1 MASSKT
7 RDPWQ
12 QQQQNRLRFT
22 TISRENI
29 NDMQVERHNLCVHE
43 KANEIEVCG
52 RREREKKKHIRNIIS
67 LRIVM
72 R

>member
-12 QQQQNRLRFT
+12 QQQQSRLRFT

-29 NDMQVERHNLCVHE
+29 NDMQVDHLLNERNTI
-43 KANEIEVCG
+43 K
-52 RREREKKKHIRNIIS
+52 
-67 LRIVM
+67 
-72 R
+72 

>member
-7 RDPWQ
+7 RDPWQQQ

-29 NDMQVERHNLCVHE
+29 NELQVC
-43 KANEIEVCG
+43 
-52 RREREKKKHIRNIIS
+52 RRKKKEN
-67 LRIVM
+67 
-72 R
+72 

>member
-29 NDMQVERHNLCVHE
+29 NDMQVERLDVCALE
-43 KANEIEVCG
+43 NE
-52 RREREKKKHIRNIIS
+52 RN
-67 LRIVM
+67 
-72 R
+72 

>member
-29 NDMQVERHNLCVHE
+29 NDMQVDYLNESE
-43 KANEIEVCG
+43 KENE
-52 RREREKKKHIRNIIS
+52 
-67 LRIVM
+67 
-72 R
+72 

>member
-12 QQQQNRLRFT
+12 QQSRLRFT

-29 NDMQVERHNLCVHE
+29 NDIQVENVNYLKNNTC
-43 KANEIEVCG
+43 N
-52 RREREKKKHIRNIIS
+52 
-67 LRIVM
+67 
-72 R
+72 

>member
-12 QQQQNRLRFT
+12 QQQNRLRFN

-29 NDMQVERHNLCVHE
+29 NDIQV
-43 KANEIEVCG
+43 G
-52 RREREKKKHIRNIIS
+52 
-67 LRIVM
+67 IVND
-72 R
+72 

>member
-22 TISRENI
+22 TMSRENI
-29 NDMQVERHNLCVHE
+29 NDIQVDNVNYL
-43 KANEIEVCG
+43 KP
-52 RREREKKKHIRNIIS
+52 KKKIQ
-67 LRIVM
+67 LPCEEV
-72 R
+72 

>member
-29 NDMQVERHNLCVHE
+29 NDMQVDNM
-43 KANEIEVCG
+43 NE
-52 RREREKKKHIRNIIS
+52 REREGEEKLQNEI
-67 LRIVM
+67 
-72 R
+72 